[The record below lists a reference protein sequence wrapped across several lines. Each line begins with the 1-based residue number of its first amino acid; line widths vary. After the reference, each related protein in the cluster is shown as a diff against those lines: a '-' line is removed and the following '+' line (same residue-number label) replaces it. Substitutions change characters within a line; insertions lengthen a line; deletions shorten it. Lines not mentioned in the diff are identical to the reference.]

1 MKTRSGGPRELTEK
15 KRKGASPQPPRGPG
29 PAEKRALGSPPLL
42 RQLRD
47 LWKRL
52 QKQVDSER
60 DRTLPLGDYV
70 VDRFEKARL
79 LGFGEGSS
87 IYDSSLVLGD
97 VRVGKETW
105 IGPFTVLD
113 GSGGLTIGSHCSIS
127 AGVHVYTHH
136 TVAWAVSGGKS
147 DPERSPVRI
156 GSRCYI
162 GPHTVIA
169 KGVEIGDGSVI
180 GAFSLVLHDIPAG
193 SKAFG
198 VPCRVVGPA
207 PTPTPKATRTRKV
220 RKRRK

>member
-1 MKTRSGGPRELTEK
+1 MKTRSGGPRELSEK
-15 KRKGASPQPPRGPG
+15 ERKASSRQPHRSPG
-29 PAEKRALGSPPLL
+29 RAEERALGSPPLL

-47 LWKRL
+47 LWQRL
-52 QKQVDSER
+52 QKQVDSEWN
-60 DRTLPLGDYV
+60 RTLPLGDYI
-70 VDRFEKARL
+70 VDRFEKARR

-97 VRVGKETW
+97 VSVGNGTW

-127 AGVHVYTHH
+127 AGVHVYTHD

-156 GSRCYI
+156 GSRCYV

-169 KGVEIGDGSVI
+169 KGVTIGDGCVI
-180 GAFSLVLHDIPAG
+180 GAFSLVLEDISAG

-198 VPCRVVGPA
+198 VPCRVAGPA
-207 PTPTPKATRTRKV
+207 LAPKARKA
-220 RKRRK
+220 RKRTK